1 MNKKKLTLL
10 IALSIFIAYTVAPF
24 TVVAFGIFNE
34 PKEEK
39 TIVEKVSIKKPQEP
53 KHIEV
58 EKIEEIVEVVPLKS
72 IEEVAKEVILGLWGN
87 GEERKIRLI
96 EAGYNYDEV
105 QAKVAELMPKPQ
117 PAKKPAAA
125 PSKLPTGNYPEAQL
139 IWNTMISWGW
149 APETC
154 AGIIGNMMAE
164 VGQGN
169 KEDPTSWLN
178 LDWDSNG
185 NSGYGLIQWTGGR
198 RTAIK
203 SRYGSYPNIEQQ
215 LIFMRDE
222 LFGTNNTNKQ
232 VSDAALDIIMNTNGN
247 QTPESIAMSF
257 ATNYERCAARY
268 RAKRQGYARIAYE
281 YFMSK

>member
-10 IALSIFIAYTVAPF
+10 IALSIITVIIVTTFIVEAVKP
-24 TVVAFGIFNE
+24 E
-34 PKEEK
+34 
-39 TIVEKVSIKKPQEP
+39 TIVEPIATVEDTDPLPPSAVEESI
-53 KHIEV
+53 IEE
-58 EKIEEIVEVVPLKS
+58 EKIEVVEEETKVELLP
-72 IEEVAKEVILGLWGN
+72 IEEIAKQVINGDWGS
-87 GEERKIRLI
+87 GEERKTRLT

-139 IWNTMISWGW
+139 IWDTMISWGW

-164 VGQGN
+164 IGGG
-169 KEDPTSWLN
+169 T
-178 LDWDSNG
+178 LDLSDWNSNG
-185 NSGYGLIQWTGGR
+185 GCGYGLIQWTGGR
-198 RTAIK
+198 RSLLK

-222 LFGTNNTNKQ
+222 LFGTNNTRQQ
-232 VSDAALDIIMNTNGN
+232 VSSSVLNRIMNTNGN
-247 QTPESIAMSF
+247 ETPESIAFCF
-257 ATNYERCAARY
+257 ASNYERCASRY
-268 RAKRQGYARIAYE
+268 RAKRQGYARIAYD
-281 YFMSK
+281 YFMNK

>member
-10 IALSIFIAYTVAPF
+10 IALSIIIITAVTTF
-24 TVVAFGIFNE
+24 
-34 PKEEK
+34 
-39 TIVEKVSIKKPQEP
+39 IVEAVKLETKVEP
-53 KHIEV
+53 IATVEDADPLPPSAVEESVIEE
-58 EKIEEIVEVVPLKS
+58 EKIEV
-72 IEEVAKEVILGLWGN
+72 IEEEPKVELLSVDEIAKQVINGDWGC
-87 GEERKIRLI
+87 GEERKAKLT

-117 PAKKPAAA
+117 PVAA
-125 PSKLPTGNYPEAQL
+125 PSITLPTGEYPEAQL

-164 VGQGN
+164 IGGG
-169 KEDPTSWLN
+169 T
-178 LDWDSNG
+178 LDLSDWNSNG
-185 NSGYGLIQWTGGR
+185 GCGYGLIQWTGGR
-198 RTAIK
+198 RSLLK

-222 LFGTNNTNKQ
+222 LFGTNGTRQQ
-232 VSDAALDIIMNTNGN
+232 VSSSVLNRIMNTNGN
-247 QTPESIAMSF
+247 ETPESIAFCF
-257 ATNYERCAARY
+257 ASNYERCASRY
-268 RAKRQGYARIAYE
+268 RARRQGYAKIAYE